1 MCCAGSSI
9 SLLFLAYTVISIFV
23 EAITLMITVNSD
35 ISFDPNFHSKDLTG
49 WDRYEILVYL
59 LSQSSVNANITTLLS
74 AAVATA
80 SFRSAKDVVHE
91 DDAAQRTETEGDGV
105 TTTVDKE
112 DTFFLRI
119 VLFAIMFLILV
130 PTPEDACVRLSTMRA
145 GARFDYPHAAH
156 DRYKPPITLLWVTC
170 LWSIIVS
177 AYSNLFMDFSL
188 RDLFLGCGG
197 S

>member
-91 DDAAQRTETEGDGV
+91 DDAAQRTETEGDDV
-105 TTTVDKE
+105 ATTVDKE

-130 PTPEDACVRLSTMRA
+130 PTPERCVRQA
-145 GARFDYPHAAH
+145 EHHAC
-156 DRYKPPITLLWVTC
+156 RCQV
-170 LWSIIVS
+170 
-177 AYSNLFMDFSL
+177 
-188 RDLFLGCGG
+188 
-197 S
+197 